1 MPALLR
7 KKTGSS
13 NGDDD
18 FAFTKRPKMNIR
30 PRLPP
35 PKTTL
40 AAILFLIG
48 GITCMCLGVYFYLT
62 DRRNV
67 EDRGL
72 AIFLLGVIMFL
83 PGSYSSFMIF
93 ASFREWPGY
102 DYSQIPS
109 YDDGSWVI

>member
-1 MPALLR
+1 
-7 KKTGSS
+7 
-13 NGDDD
+13 
-18 FAFTKRPKMNIR
+18 MNIR
-30 PRLPP
+30 RRLPP

-48 GITCMCLGVYFYLT
+48 GITCISLGVYFYLT
-62 DRRNV
+62 EKHKNV

-72 AIFLLGVIMFL
+72 ALVVLGVIMFL